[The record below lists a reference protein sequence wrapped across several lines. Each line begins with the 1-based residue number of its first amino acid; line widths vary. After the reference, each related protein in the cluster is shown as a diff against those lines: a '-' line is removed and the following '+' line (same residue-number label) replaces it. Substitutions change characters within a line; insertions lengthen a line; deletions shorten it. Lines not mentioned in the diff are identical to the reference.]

1 MKKVCIYLFNGFSDW
16 EIAYLT
22 PELKKSELC
31 ELVYF
36 STDGK
41 FVSSMGGMHI
51 VPDKA
56 LSDIHPDEFDML
68 ILPGG
73 MMWDQSS
80 DNETE
85 ALVKQMLAADKQV
98 AAICGATGYLAKLG
112 LLDDVKHTSNAL
124 VYLQWIAPQYKG
136 ASLYINESAMADKHI
151 ITAGGTN
158 PIDFAHEILK
168 ALQLKSDEDIE
179 KWYQLFK
186 HGIWND

>member
-85 ALVKQMLAADKQV
+85 ALVKQMLAADKQP
-98 AAICGATGYLAKLG
+98 AYRRME
-112 LLDDVKHTSNAL
+112 
-124 VYLQWIAPQYKG
+124 
-136 ASLYINESAMADKHI
+136 SL
-151 ITAGGTN
+151 
-158 PIDFAHEILK
+158 
-168 ALQLKSDEDIE
+168 
-179 KWYQLFK
+179 
-186 HGIWND
+186 